1 MSSQRQHVST
11 GSPFEP
17 KLAFRK
23 QFERTTHRGR
33 WHSPTRQGWQDR
45 RKRRRGRSGVKVFGN
60 Y

>member
-1 MSSQRQHVST
+1 MSNQRQHVST

-45 RKRRRGRSGVKVFGN
+45 RKRRRGRSGV
-60 Y
+60 